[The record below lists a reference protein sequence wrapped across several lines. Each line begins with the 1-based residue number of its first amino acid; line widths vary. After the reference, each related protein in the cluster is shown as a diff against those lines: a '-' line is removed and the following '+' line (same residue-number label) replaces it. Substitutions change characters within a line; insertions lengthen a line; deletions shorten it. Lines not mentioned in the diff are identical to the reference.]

1 MYHISKSFRSNAGIK
16 TSTATLT
23 RGKYDVGTGG
33 GSTFF
38 NNGWR
43 RTVYQPKSTSKNSG
57 TPTAT
62 TKDHWRHLSPAGH
75 VTNTRS
81 TRSLGG
87 HSLLATALATIS
99 LASTPQEKHTE
110 CAKGDKRGD
119 SRPATKK
126 SSTAKTKPAPKL
138 QTLSTAKS
146 KTAVPQQTLWSSWSR
161 SLTRGARGAIARGA
175 EDFISR
181 ARGPS
186 NVPVPEVTAP
196 ATPARAGNGLAK
208 RGAQEIATTP
218 VYDNKDINKKKMARE
233 NATQGR
239 EGVGSD
245 KVAIGRSTA
254 RARTG
259 KHVDSVAKA
268 IQLEEKPAEQGNS
281 DVPQPTSP
289 PRLLDRARN
298 LLSSTLT
305 PSRTNDGGEEGK
317 EGSVSTQE
325 REWAEGDLTP
335 DELNLSDEGSNK
347 KENDSTNASG
357 EGSVFYLND
366 DEKESVKRQEERR
379 KEGGESATSNDEKAS
394 TTTRGGVKRR
404 RIVPLPASRRPA
416 HLAPP
421 RPHRVQTRRTR
432 PAPHRHLDPR
442 RHQVPRHLLRHLRA
456 LSPQTRCK
464 RAQTSRRPAIPKHA
478 SKIQM
483 II

>member
-1 MYHISKSFRSNAGIK
+1 MEKVKTHTGLASKVSRTLAKKLGLLETTVQPDEIQPSVITTAIRRREPGRQIGVPRIGIQRLGCLLGGAMYHISKSFRSNAGIK

-33 GSTFF
+33 GSNFL

-87 HSLLATALATIS
+87 HSLLATTLATIS

-119 SRPATKK
+119 PRPATKK
-126 SSTAKTKPAPKL
+126 SSTAKTKPA
-138 QTLSTAKS
+138 
-146 KTAVPQQTLWSSWSR
+146 VPQQTLSSWLR
-161 SLTRGARGAIARGA
+161 SSTRGARGAIARGA
-175 EDFISR
+175 EDLISR
-181 ARGPS
+181 ARGPP
-186 NVPVPEVTAP
+186 NVPVPEVIAP

-233 NATQGR
+233 NATQGG

-259 KHVDSVAKA
+259 KHVDSIAKA
-268 IQLEEKPAEQGNS
+268 IQLAEKPAEQGS
-281 DVPQPTSP
+281 SEVPQPTSP
-289 PRLLDRARN
+289 PRFLDRARN

-305 PSRTNDGGEEGK
+305 PSRVNDGGEEGK

-325 REWAEGDLTP
+325 REWTEGDLTP
-335 DELNLSDEGSNK
+335 EELNPSDEGRNK
-347 KENDSTNASG
+347 KENDSANSSG
-357 EGSVFYLND
+357 AGSEFYLND

-379 KEGGESATSNDEKAS
+379 KEGGKSTSSDDEKAPAKM
-394 TTTRGGVKRR
+394 RGG
-404 RIVPLPASRRPA
+404 ASRGGG
-416 HLAPP
+416 
-421 RPHRVQTRRTR
+421 
-432 PAPHRHLDPR
+432 
-442 RHQVPRHLLRHLRA
+442 
-456 LSPQTRCK
+456 
-464 RAQTSRRPAIPKHA
+464 
-478 SKIQM
+478 
-483 II
+483 